1 MHWPP
6 GRGTPPLF
14 VRLSSVTGSWAR
26 AGHTSS
32 PRTYT
37 RVTRLSVGNLECRG
51 GRCPSSP
58 HPLILPL
65 ARGTAHGH
73 APIPAPWLGG
83 RASAGD
89 WLVGLPLAGAAGT
102 PPTLSP
108 LPLASRSRCWPRPS
122 QCQGGG
128 LLSRGFE
135 HCVAISPQGRSLR
148 SCRRLRSMKP
158 QLEQPPYDW
167 LWRL

>member
-102 PPTLSP
+102 PPPLSP

-122 QCQGGG
+122 QCQ
-128 LLSRGFE
+128 S
-135 HCVAISPQGRSLR
+135 GRRAAEQRVRTLR
-148 SCRRLRSMKP
+148 CNLAP
-158 QLEQPPYDW
+158 GQVPALVPPAEKHEAAAGAAT
-167 LWRL
+167 L